1 MFILLSGYLDDTARR
16 GAGGERKAPCKQ
28 REKSTLLYVS
38 PCRVHDAPTTAREWC
53 LPFHGF
59 LANFGARRFPKGERK
74 ALWCARRRIPS
85 APLGIDA
92 PTTARTVG
100 LPP

>member
-28 REKSTLLYVS
+28 REKSALLYVS
-38 PCRVHDAPTTAREWC
+38 PCRG
-53 LPFHGF
+53 L
-59 LANFGARRFPKGERK
+59 
-74 ALWCARRRIPS
+74 
-85 APLGIDA
+85 DA

-100 LPP
+100 LPPREG

>member
-38 PCRVHDAPTTAREWC
+38 PCRGLDAPT
-53 LPFHGF
+53 P
-59 LANFGARRFPKGERK
+59 
-74 ALWCARRRIPS
+74 
-85 APLGIDA
+85 
-92 PTTARTVG
+92 ARTVG
-100 LPP
+100 LPPREG

>member
-1 MFILLSGYLDDTARR
+1 MARGLHSLFGGEGRQTNNKRSAVVRVASMFFRGKLMFILLSGYLDDTARR

-38 PCRVHDAPTTAREWC
+38 PCRG
-53 LPFHGF
+53 L
-59 LANFGARRFPKGERK
+59 
-74 ALWCARRRIPS
+74 
-85 APLGIDA
+85 DA

-100 LPP
+100 LPPREG